1 MTMLWLGGTS
11 NPSQE
16 EVMVTAVEKST
27 SYPSSTIMGI
37 RMEPSDAVSAEAE
50 PEMPPKK

>member
-16 EVMVTAVEKST
+16 EVMVTAVDVITDEQASRCQALADELGVPFRLRT
-27 SYPSSTIMGI
+27 FS
-37 RMEPSDAVSAEAE
+37 
-50 PEMPPKK
+50 